1 MLGISETGVL
11 FGLYLENIELSSE
24 EFLEMMKGDKE
35 DDELRIRKG
44 SEECSN
50 RDS

>member
-11 FGLYLENIELSSE
+11 FGLYLENIELSVA

-35 DDELRIRKG
+35 DDELRIREG
-44 SEECSN
+44 SEKCCN
-50 RDS
+50 RGS